1 MSEIQRLNEAVTPLV
16 QRAQAGDQ
24 QALNDLLRGCHQQV
38 HRWALSLTADPDDA
52 DDVAQ
57 EVLFRVYRSIRQ
69 YRARSRFT
77 TWLYKVT
84 RNAALDLR
92 RRTERRER
100 LRTREYRDELR
111 ASETDPPDWIDGPH
125 TSEVADVVRSFF
137 DELPERQ
144 REVFDLVDLQ
154 DVRPLEVSE
163 MLGMNP
169 STVRAHLLRARR
181 TIRKRILERHP
192 ELAQEY
198 RR

>member
-1 MSEIQRLNEAVTPLV
+1 MSEIQRLNKAVTPLV
-16 QRAQAGDQ
+16 EQAQAGDQ
-24 QALNDLLRGCHQQV
+24 EALSELLRGCHPAV

-57 EVLFRVYRSIRQ
+57 EVLVRLHRSLGRFE
-69 YRARSRFT
+69 ARSRFT
-77 TWLYKVT
+77 TWLYQVT
-84 RNAALDLR
+84 RNAARDQR
-92 RRTERRER
+92 RRRERTERWA
-100 LRTREYRDELR
+100 THEYREELQPRADQADRLDELHR
-111 ASETDPPDWIDGPH
+111 SN
-125 TSEVADVVRSFF
+125 VADLVKSFF

-154 DVRPLEVSE
+154 DCRPVEVSE

-192 ELAQEY
+192 EMAEEY
-198 RR
+198 GR